1 MALPRYSLNTL
12 HAFAAAARHLNF
24 TRAAE
29 ALCVTQTAVSHQVK
43 LLETQLGRPLFVRT
57 PRGLQLT
64 DEGALLAP
72 SLQAAFAQIE
82 AALALAEPGRRTEA
96 LTLGVVGTFAH
107 GVLLERLP
115 DFQARHPGIDL
126 RLQLNNNKVDLLAE
140 GLDAAIRFGDGA
152 WERQQAQ
159 PLMDAPLA
167 PLCGPALAATL
178 QQPEDLRRCV
188 LLRSYRSEDWPAWAQ
203 AAGLRPL
210 PARGPMFDSSVLMVQ
225 AAALGAGVALA
236 PPAMFRREL
245 REGRLVQPF
254 ALGVDTGR
262 YWLVRPAGRRPRPA
276 LKAFERWLVQALDG
290 LPGAATIEG

>member
-1 MALPRYSLNTL
+1 
-12 HAFAAAARHLNF
+12 
-24 TRAAE
+24 
-29 ALCVTQTAVSHQVK
+29 
-43 LLETQLGRPLFVRT
+43 
-57 PRGLQLT
+57 
-64 DEGALLAP
+64 
-72 SLQAAFAQIE
+72 
-82 AALALAEPGRRTEA
+82 
-96 LTLGVVGTFAH
+96 
-107 GVLLERLP
+107 
-115 DFQARHPGIDL
+115 
-126 RLQLNNNKVDLLAE
+126 
-140 GLDAAIRFGDGA
+140 
-152 WERQQAQ
+152 
-159 PLMDAPLA
+159 MDAPLA